1 MTGDGADR
9 DDAVG
14 AAGRAGGNISPARRV
29 HSRVRSSARAEAAV
43 VPESTRE
50 RFERTIVALL
60 DDAYTLARHLVRD
73 EHDAQDVVQEAY
85 LRAWR
90 HYAGFRGGDERAW
103 LLTIVRN
110 CCYTWRRSARP
121 AQQAVTYDDEE
132 HGDQETSA
140 FAADTRVLEDADRTE
155 LRLALDQL
163 PPEFREA
170 IVLRELEGMS
180 YKEIGRVTG
189 APIGTVMS
197 RLARARGRLQ
207 AALRIGAREAS

>member
-1 MTGDGADR
+1 MSD
-9 DDAVG
+9 
-14 AAGRAGGNISPARRV
+14 
-29 HSRVRSSARAEAAV
+29 
-43 VPESTRE
+43 STRE
-50 RFERTIVALL
+50 RFERTIVSLL
-60 DDAYTLARHLVRD
+60 DDAYTLARYLMRD

-110 CCYTWRRSARP
+110 CCYTWRRAQRP
-121 AQQAVTYDDEE
+121 EQRVVEYVDEE
-132 HGDQETSA
+132 HGDAEGGHL
-140 FAADTRVLEDADRTE
+140 AADARVLEDADRAE
-155 LRLALDQL
+155 LRSALDQL

-170 IVLRELEGMS
+170 IVLREIEGLS

-197 RLARARGRLQ
+197 RLSRARGRLQ
-207 AALRIGAREAS
+207 EVLRIGAREVS